1 MIFKE
6 MYQIITEDYL
16 AVFLL
21 ILISAIS
28 YLGVNRFVRFCLMR
42 YGTRTL
48 SFMFTTILLLFWV
61 FSDFSFLS
69 HQLTDTNERYQF
81 LLNVLIALMLFGLLL
96 IAAITVKSLSQ
107 MKKNKN
113 NI

>member
-1 MIFKE
+1 
-6 MYQIITEDYL
+6 
-16 AVFLL
+16 
-21 ILISAIS
+21 
-28 YLGVNRFVRFCLMR
+28 
-42 YGTRTL
+42 
-48 SFMFTTILLLFWV
+48 MFTTILLLFWV